1 MNGDLT
7 LQAALAAA
15 VVALAGAVGVLYRA
29 GEQRHASLEKRT
41 ESHLL
46 VATEQMKILA
56 MLEVHMRGFQ
66 TSLERLGGDQS
77 QKLEMIEAKI
87 DGRNETE
94 VIGHAA
100 QMRALSS
107 IETLLRMRNNEA
119 TAFDNRT
126 PAEAAK

>member
-1 MNGDLT
+1 MTGDLT

-15 VVALAGAVGVLYRA
+15 VVALAGAVGVLYRS

-41 ESHLL
+41 ESHLQ

-56 MLEVHMRGFQ
+56 MLELHMRGFQ

-77 QKLEMIEAKI
+77 QKLETIEGKI
-87 DGRNETE
+87 DGRNEVE

-107 IETLLRMRNNEA
+107 IETLLRVRQ
-119 TAFDNRT
+119 DDPSIVDRR
-126 PAEAAK
+126 PRGDAAK